1 MGDPEKKNTTA
12 VILAGGD
19 SRRMG
24 ADKAFLTVGG
34 VPLIDRVLAATR
46 EACGRTIIIT
56 NTPDAFRYLEIEIF
70 TDIHPGFGSLG
81 GLHTGLF
88 HATTDTVFVL
98 GCDMPFIEPK
108 LMEYIISVRGRA
120 DIAVPVLGRYY
131 EPLFSAYSRTT
142 IDEVERTI
150 EAGRRQIVSFFKH
163 MRLKE
168 VSEWELRAIDPE
180 LDSIM
185 NINTPGDL
193 IRAEAIAKRRE
204 EGLR

>member
-1 MGDPEKKNTTA
+1 
-12 VILAGGD
+12 
-19 SRRMG
+19 MG
-24 ADKAFLTVGG
+24 ADKAFLTVGD

-46 EACGRTIIIT
+46 AVCDKTIIIT
-56 NTPDAFRYLEIEIF
+56 NTPDTFTYLDVELF

-81 GLHTGLF
+81 GLHTGMF
-88 HATTDTVFVL
+88 HARTDTVFVL

-108 LMEYIISVRGRA
+108 LMEYIISIRGDA

-131 EPLFSAYSRTT
+131 EPLFSAYSRTV
-142 IDEVERTI
+142 IAEVERTI
-150 EAGRRQIVSFFKH
+150 EAGRRQIVSFFPR
-163 MRLKE
+163 MRLRA

-193 IRAEAIAKRRE
+193 IRAEEIAKRRE
-204 EGLR
+204 EDRQ